1 MWIIDSV
8 ICHLVKWGSLTCV
21 QLFVTL
27 RKWQPTPGL
36 LPGESHGWR
45 SLVGYSPWGRK
56 ESDTTERLTYTVWCQ
71 VPLSK
76 GFSRQ
81 EYWSGL
87 LCPPPRDLTGNLPD
101 PGMES
106 RSALQADSLPIW
118 ATREAPVTPSQDL
131 YQIATL
137 MLVDSEQDQ
146 VFGAN
151 ELTGLRKESPKTS
164 KWVPSGKTS
173 HTISCVPWEKII
185 TISYWVLSRK

>member
-8 ICHLVKWGSLTCV
+8 ICHPVKWKSLTCV

-27 RKWQPTPGL
+27 RKWHPTPGL

-56 ESDTTERLTYTVWCQ
+56 ESDTTEWLHLHVWCR
-71 VPLSK
+71 VPLYK
-76 GFSRQ
+76 GFCRQ

-87 LCPPPRDLTGNLPD
+87 LCLPPRDLLTGNLPD
-101 PGMES
+101 PGMDQGLHCRQILYHLS
-106 RSALQADSLPIW
+106 HQGSPSH
-118 ATREAPVTPSQDL
+118 PSQDL

-151 ELTGLRKESPKTS
+151 ELTGLRKESPKTR

-173 HTISCVPWEKII
+173 HTISWEKII
-185 TISYWVLSRK
+185 TISYWVLPQK